1 MIIREIETALSPVL
15 KKKQEACS
23 MHSLFNYKYPIGI
36 GVSDKLHIFREHSGA
51 YQYTTT
57 VTLPMQVQE
66 GTKAA
71 FPVNELGECC
81 CIITPGCLEESDCFA
96 TILHEFVHCYQS
108 RTCEDKLKA
117 KLGIYQQAV
126 IVQDYM
132 WEIDHPFP
140 YENPDY
146 LKLLQNITGYD
157 FDQIMDALS
166 MLSEK
171 LESFD
176 CEYMIWQIW
185 KEGFARYIE
194 NRILRMNA
202 MEENNNG
209 SDPESPDRTSL
220 YFIGNK
226 FWTQLK
232 LRNQSLVHDIEK
244 GFTHLENNY
253 GLPSIHTNS

>member
-1 MIIREIETALSPVL
+1 MMSIKEIETALSLVL

-23 MHSLFNYKYPIGI
+23 IHNLFNYKYPIGI
-36 GVSDKLHIFREHSGA
+36 GVSDKLHIFREHSEA
-51 YQYTTT
+51 YQYETTI
-57 VTLPMQVQE
+57 TLPMQIQE

-81 CIITPGCLEESDCFA
+81 CIITPGCLEESNCFA

-108 RTCEDKLKA
+108 RTCEEELKA
-117 KLGIYQQAV
+117 KLGIYQQA
-126 IVQDYM
+126 IIAQDYM

-146 LKLLQNITGYD
+146 LKLLQNISVYD
-157 FDQIMDALS
+157 LDQIMDAMS
-166 MLSEK
+166 MLSKK

-176 CEYMIWQIW
+176 YEYMIWQIW

-194 NRILRMNA
+194 NQILRMNA

-209 SDPESPDRTSL
+209 SDPESPDRISL
-220 YFIGNK
+220 YFIGHK

-232 LRNQSLVHDIEK
+232 LRNPSLIYDIEK
-244 GFTHLENNY
+244 VFPLMEKQ
-253 GLPSIHTNS
+253 L